1 MLRADFC
8 ILYLIAE
15 QVILVHFEN
24 GFSKGKGRASLS
36 GMRKIM
42 MKIATVWDIGVGR
55 RGPGTWGTLA
65 AVPLYVLL
73 SFLPWW
79 AYMASTLCLIV
90 LAIVASEIYEQETG
104 THDLPQVV
112 IDEVVGFLVTMVL
125 IPRTWQ
131 SILAGFFLFRVLDI
145 WKPFPIRW
153 VDRRVHGGVGVVADD
168 LLAGVI
174 ANLILQVLY
183 TQTYLLGLRLMI

>member
-1 MLRADFC
+1 MRADFC
-8 ILYLIAE
+8 IIYLLAE

-24 GFSKGKGRASLS
+24 RFSKGKGRASLS
-36 GMRKIM
+36 GMRKVM

-65 AVPLYVLL
+65 AVPLYVVL

-79 AYMASTLCLIV
+79 AYMALTLCLIV
-90 LAIVASEIYEQETG
+90 LAIVASEIYEQESG

-112 IDEVVGFLVTMVL
+112 IAEVVGFLVTMVL

-131 SILAGFFLFRVLDI
+131 SVLVGFLLFRLLDI

>member
-1 MLRADFC
+1 
-8 ILYLIAE
+8 
-15 QVILVHFEN
+15 
-24 GFSKGKGRASLS
+24 
-36 GMRKIM
+36 M

-112 IDEVVGFLVTMVL
+112 IDEVAGFLVTMVL

-131 SILAGFFLFRVLDI
+131 SVFIGFLLFRVLDI

>member
-1 MLRADFC
+1 LLRADFC

>member
-24 GFSKGKGRASLS
+24 RFSKGKGRASLS
-36 GMRKIM
+36 GMRKVM

-112 IDEVVGFLVTMVL
+112 IDEVAGFLVTMVL

-131 SILAGFFLFRVLDI
+131 SVFIGFLLFRVLDI

>member
-1 MLRADFC
+1 LLRADFC

-24 GFSKGKGRASLS
+24 RFSKGKGRASLS

-65 AVPLYVLL
+65 AVPLYVVL

-79 AYMASTLCLIV
+79 AYMVSTLGLIV
-90 LAIVASEIYEQETG
+90 LAIVASEIYEQESG